1 MNMEKINCSDVGAI
15 ILAAGRG
22 TRMKSDLPKV
32 LHEINGKSMIHWV
45 VSCAVSLLEKHVV
58 VVIGHGGDLVK
69 RAVSRKFDVLFAWQ
83 EALLGTGDAVKS
95 ALPVLPDDVTDV
107 LILCGDV
114 PMIQPNT
121 LADLIGFHRQ
131 KKNQLSLLAVRV
143 DNPTGYGR
151 VVLDDADQLVCIRE
165 ETDATPCERKNNL
178 INSGIYCIKKE
189 FLMSAIDQIDSHN
202 AQQEYY
208 LTDLVKIAVV
218 MGERAGCLL
227 GNTAREIMGVNTLED
242 LQMVA
247 RCMAE
252 KPNELS

>member
-1 MNMEKINCSDVGAI
+1 MNMKKINCSDVGAI
-15 ILAAGRG
+15 VLAAGRG

-45 VSCAVSLLEKHVV
+45 VSCAVSILEKHVV

-69 RAVSRKFDVLFAWQ
+69 RAISRKFDVLFAWQ
-83 EALLGTGDAVKS
+83 KALLGTGDAVKS
-95 ALPVLPDDVTDV
+95 ALPVLPEGVRDV

-114 PMIQPNT
+114 PMIQPHT
-121 LADLIGFHRQ
+121 LADLIAFHRQ
-131 KKNQLSLLAVRV
+131 EKNQLSLLAVRV

-151 VVLDDADQLVCIRE
+151 VVLDDAGQLVCIRE
-165 ETDATPCERKNNL
+165 EADATPCERKNNL
-178 INSGIYCIKKE
+178 INSGIYCINKE
-189 FLMSAIDQIDSHN
+189 FLISAIDQIDSHN

-208 LTDLVKIAVV
+208 LTDLVKIAVA

-227 GNTAREIMGVNTLED
+227 GNSAREIMGVNTLED
-242 LQMVA
+242 LQMVG
-247 RCMAE
+247 RGMAE